1 MGSPLSGNPALAPTG
16 ANLGAGEIG
25 WRFYAQ
31 RPGGIEVEIH
41 PTTTGDFSYDD
52 SSDIRT
58 TLSGLIFLPDQLVL
72 FDMNRDVLRA
82 QLIIDGLVYDF
93 GRFYAASLSR
103 QKDVMLTDLDA
114 QSEEATSEDLVHIE
128 FADGFIKLSASSED
142 PISIGKGGDPAQ
154 IILDL
159 AKASG
164 FSTAVANS
172 EFLFAEPVVWDS
184 FTPYI
189 SIINELVPVAGHRPP
204 WVDQSG
210 IFRSVSA
217 NVVDTEVIALED
229 LHPIM
234 HSIVISEVY
243 LTAPNR
249 VVVYDDQSGYPL
261 RGVWNAPA
269 SAPHSFAN
277 RGYYVTQA
285 SPQQGL
291 QSVDAAE
298 RAAKALGEQLTARI
312 LDATIFPTQRIDGPT
327 VISYDDTLWLVRS
340 WGISTAPGSTMTIRA
355 TELIDGE

>member
-1 MGSPLSGNPALAPTG
+1 MGSPLSGDPSVSPIGTG
-16 ANLGAGEIG
+16 IGSGQNG

-41 PTTTGDFSYDD
+41 PTRTGEFSYDD

-58 TLSGLIFLPDQLVL
+58 SLSGFVFLPDQLVL
-72 FDMNRDVLRA
+72 FDVNRDVLRA
-82 QLIIDGLVYDF
+82 QIIIDSFVYDF
-93 GRFYAASLSR
+93 GRYYAASLSR

-154 IILDL
+154 IIIDL
-159 AKASG
+159 AERAG
-164 FSTAVANS
+164 FFTAVANS
-172 EFLFAEPVVWDS
+172 QSLFGEPVVWDS

-204 WVDQSG
+204 WLDHSG
-210 IFRSVSA
+210 VFRSVSA
-217 NVVDTEVIALED
+217 NVVETEVIALED
-229 LHPIM
+229 LHPLM
-234 HSIVISEVY
+234 HTIVISEAY
-243 LTAPNR
+243 LSAPNR

-298 RAAKALGEQLTARI
+298 RAAKALGEQLTART
-312 LDATIFPTQRIDGPT
+312 LDAMILPTAALDGPT

-340 WGISTAPGSTMTIRA
+340 WSLGTEPGATMSIRA